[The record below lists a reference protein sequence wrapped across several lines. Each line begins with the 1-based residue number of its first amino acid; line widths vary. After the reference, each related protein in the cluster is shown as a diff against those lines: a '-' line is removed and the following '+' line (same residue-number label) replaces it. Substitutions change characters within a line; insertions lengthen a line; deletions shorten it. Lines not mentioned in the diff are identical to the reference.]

1 MKNYFFTLIKKE
13 EKTMSE
19 KDVMNETMEGTM
31 ELVEVPSSSNT
42 IAKVAIAGAVV
53 AAGVAVVMYI
63 RKKRKAKAVE
73 AEVVEDS
80 KAKNSSKSEK

>member
-31 ELVEVPSSSNT
+31 ELVEVPTAGNT
-42 IAKVAIAGAVV
+42 LAKVAIAGAVV

-63 RKKRKAKAVE
+63 RKKRKANAVE
-73 AEVVEDS
+73 AEVVEVQT
-80 KAKNSSKSEK
+80 KNSSKSEK